1 MHLVII
7 ITNLDSLGKSTC
19 LWFESPTSTLK
30 ATRRLWCY
38 GRCTYSPRCN
48 PGLGSLTI
56 CSLATSIQ
64 IDGYSTKSSKNQ
76 EEENVTPVLKLQ
88 SRMCLFSIR
97 CKAMQRKNH
106 KRNTAG
112 ILEHNAQRDRKRDG
126 ERERNAF
133 IINLAPSH
141 NSSGSRPTVLAKQ
154 KQNVT
159 FHDFLACKWSI
170 FVCAGDCSK
179 RYCGVWCK
187 MMTKS

>member
-88 SRMCLFSIR
+88 NVTPVLKLQNVTPVLKLQNVTPVLKLQNVTPVLKLQSRMCIFSIR
-97 CKAMQRKNH
+97 LFFKCKAMQRKNH

-112 ILEHNAQRDRKRDG
+112 I
-126 ERERNAF
+126 
-133 IINLAPSH
+133 
-141 NSSGSRPTVLAKQ
+141 
-154 KQNVT
+154 
-159 FHDFLACKWSI
+159 
-170 FVCAGDCSK
+170 
-179 RYCGVWCK
+179 
-187 MMTKS
+187 